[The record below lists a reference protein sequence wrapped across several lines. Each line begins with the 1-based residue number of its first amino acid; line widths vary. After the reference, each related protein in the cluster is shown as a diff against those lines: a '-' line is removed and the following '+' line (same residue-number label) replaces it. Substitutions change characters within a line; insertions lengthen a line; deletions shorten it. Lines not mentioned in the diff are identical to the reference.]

1 MILDAVGA
9 LGAYSHQVDKANM
22 ASTTETK
29 TTPIC
34 CRCGETCILGF
45 EIRTYGPRDP
55 ETGDQDE
62 EIVCCECLD
71 EEANRGDWDE
81 YDAADTRFTQ
91 LFEEGEL

>member
-1 MILDAVGA
+1 MHCSVLDTT
-9 LGAYSHQVDKANM
+9 
-22 ASTTETK
+22 ASVHYYRFMMTQTK

-62 EIVCCECLD
+62 EIVCSECLD